1 MINEGHTGAAV
12 HAAHWDLKYRESIK
26 SSWTE
31 NPVVQRTVNKR
42 MTGNPDLHWLNWVF
56 EEFLPVRPQKVLSV
70 GCGDGSHELIIA
82 RQSYADFVYGFDAS
96 PVAIEL
102 ANRKARDEGLNA
114 QFEVKLFEEF
124 LECTPEGEF
133 DVAMFAGS
141 LHHVRDIEG
150 MLFAIQK
157 VVKPGGFVVVNEYV
171 GPAYQLYGEL
181 QQRLVND
188 VLGLL
193 PRDLLIDPDFRLQ
206 IPTMRTVYATDPSEG
221 VRAPLIPTLLPR
233 FFTVEMCRQMNGALL
248 HPLFDGLNGAVINI
262 ETPENQRVIERI
274 IDLEDMLTEA
284 KILSSDFM
292 FAVYRNDLQEH

>member
-1 MINEGHTGAAV
+1 MSNEGNIAAAIHT
-12 HAAHWDLKYRESIK
+12 AHWDLKYRESIK

-31 NPVVQRTVNKR
+31 NPVVQRAVNKR
-42 MTGNPDLHWLNWVF
+42 MTGNPNLHWLNWVF
-56 EEFLPVRPQKVLSV
+56 TEFLPVRPQNVLSV

-82 RQSYADFVYGFDAS
+82 RQDYADLVYGFDAS
-96 PVAIEL
+96 PVAIEM
-102 ANRKARDEGLNA
+102 ANRQARDEGLKA
-114 QFEVKLFEEF
+114 IFEVKLFEEF
-124 LECTPEGEF
+124 SEQPPEDEF
-133 DVAMFAGS
+133 DLAMFAGS

-150 MLFAIQK
+150 ILFAIQK
-157 VVKPGGFVVVNEYV
+157 ALKPGGFVVVNEYV

-193 PRDLLIDPDFRLQ
+193 PKDTLIDPDFRLR

-233 FFTVEMCRQMNGALL
+233 FFTTLMRRQMNGALL
-248 HPLFDGLNGAVINI
+248 HPLFDGLNGAVVNVD
-262 ETPENQRVIERI
+262 TPENQRLIERI
-274 IDLEDMLTEA
+274 IDLEDVLTEA

-292 FAVYRNDLQEH
+292 FAVYRNDLHED